1 MVTACSYI
9 LIVASV
15 IVFGYSLSLLLDNFG
30 AMQKKVA
37 DYREMLSEFDEPLGN
52 TRWVNSIQNVY
63 LLLGYV
69 SAAYFAG
76 FAYWVL
82 SLVTLKFTLS
92 CLLSDRFHCLILNN
106 QKTVSKSIYRWH
118 KLDALS
124 NVLICFF
131 MLLAM
136 VL

>member
-52 TRWVNSIQNVY
+52 TRWVNSIQNVS

-76 FAYWVL
+76 FAYWLL

>member
-52 TRWVNSIQNVY
+52 TRWVNSIQNVS
-63 LLLGYV
+63 LLLGNV
-69 SAAYFAG
+69 SASYFAG
-76 FAYWVL
+76 FAYWVI

>member
-1 MVTACSYI
+1 MVTAGSYI

-52 TRWVNSIQNVY
+52 TRWVNSIQNVS

>member
-52 TRWVNSIQNVY
+52 TRWVNSIQNVS

-69 SAAYFAG
+69 SAAYFDG

>member
-52 TRWVNSIQNVY
+52 TRWVNSIQNVS

-118 KLDALS
+118 KLDAVS

>member
-15 IVFGYSLSLLLDNFG
+15 IVFGYSLSLLLDNFR

-52 TRWVNSIQNVY
+52 TRWVNSIQNVS

>member
-52 TRWVNSIQNVY
+52 TRWVNSIQNVS

-82 SLVTLKFTLS
+82 SLVTLKFTRS

-106 QKTVSKSIYRWH
+106 QKTVSKGIYRWH

>member
-37 DYREMLSEFDEPLGN
+37 DHREMLSEFDEPLGN
-52 TRWVNSIQNVY
+52 TRWVNSIQNVS

>member
-15 IVFGYSLSLLLDNFG
+15 IVFGYSLSLLLVNFG

-52 TRWVNSIQNVY
+52 TRWVNSIQNVS

>member
-1 MVTACSYI
+1 
-9 LIVASV
+9 
-15 IVFGYSLSLLLDNFG
+15 
-30 AMQKKVA
+30 
-37 DYREMLSEFDEPLGN
+37 MLSEFDEPLGN
-52 TRWVNSIQNVY
+52 TRWVNSIQNVS

>member
-15 IVFGYSLSLLLDNFG
+15 VVFGYSLSLLLDNFG

-52 TRWVNSIQNVY
+52 TRWVNSIQNVS

-106 QKTVSKSIYRWH
+106 QETVSKSIYRWH

>member
-52 TRWVNSIQNVY
+52 TRWVNSIQNVS

-69 SAAYFAG
+69 SAAYLAG

>member
-52 TRWVNSIQNVY
+52 TRWVNSIQNVS

-106 QKTVSKSIYRWH
+106 QKAVSKSIYRWH

>member
-15 IVFGYSLSLLLDNFG
+15 IVFGYRLSLFLDNFG

-52 TRWVNSIQNVY
+52 TRWVNSIQNVS

>member
-52 TRWVNSIQNVY
+52 TRWVNSIHNVS

-106 QKTVSKSIYRWH
+106 QKTVSKSTYRWH

>member
-52 TRWVNSIQNVY
+52 TRWVNSIQNVS

-92 CLLSDRFHCLILNN
+92 CLLSDRFHCLLLNN
-106 QKTVSKSIYRWH
+106 PKTVPKSIYRWH

>member
-52 TRWVNSIQNVY
+52 TRWVNSIQNVS

-82 SLVTLKFTLS
+82 SLLTLKFTLS

>member
-52 TRWVNSIQNVY
+52 TRWVNSIQNVS

-106 QKTVSKSIYRWH
+106 QKTVSKGIYRWH

>member
-1 MVTACSYI
+1 MVTACYYI

-52 TRWVNSIQNVY
+52 TRWVNSIQNVS

>member
-15 IVFGYSLSLLLDNFG
+15 VVFGYSLSLLLDNFG

-52 TRWVNSIQNVY
+52 TRWVNSIQNVS

>member
-52 TRWVNSIQNVY
+52 TRWVNSIPNVS

>member
-15 IVFGYSLSLLLDNFG
+15 VVFGYSLSLLLDNFG

-52 TRWVNSIQNVY
+52 TRWVNSIQNVS

-76 FAYWVL
+76 FASWVL
-82 SLVTLKFTLS
+82 SLVPLKFTLS

>member
-52 TRWVNSIQNVY
+52 TRWVNSIQNVS

-118 KLDALS
+118 KLDALT

>member
-37 DYREMLSEFDEPLGN
+37 DYREMLSEFNEPLGN
-52 TRWVNSIQNVY
+52 TRWVNSIQNVS

>member
-1 MVTACSYI
+1 MVTACAYI

-52 TRWVNSIQNVY
+52 TRWVNSIQNVS

>member
-52 TRWVNSIQNVY
+52 TRWVNSIQNVS

>member
-52 TRWVNSIQNVY
+52 TRWVNSIQNVS

-131 MLLAM
+131 IFL
-136 VL
+136 

>member
-37 DYREMLSEFDEPLGN
+37 DYREMLSEFDEPLGT
-52 TRWVNSIQNVY
+52 TRWVNSIQNVS

-76 FAYWVL
+76 FAYWLL

>member
-52 TRWVNSIQNVY
+52 TRWVNSIQNVS

-106 QKTVSKSIYRWH
+106 QKTVSISIYRWH

>member
-52 TRWVNSIQNVY
+52 TRWANSIQNVS

-106 QKTVSKSIYRWH
+106 QKTVSKGIYRWH